1 MRWLDYAEGEL
12 GQHEL
17 RGSQHNPRILEYH
30 STTTLGDWG
39 RSRDETPWCS
49 SFINWCFVRAGVQGT
64 DNALARSWIRWGSP
78 VALRD
83 WQLGD
88 VMVVRHRRGKA
99 RSVGSRGGYHVVY
112 PYRVGKRF
120 IVGLGGNQGNEVSFK
135 RFSRRRWD
143 VIAVRRCVALT
154 PE

>member
-49 SFINWCFVRAGVQGT
+49 SFINWCFVRAGVL
-64 DNALARSWIRWGSP
+64 ALIMRWLGVGSGG
-78 VALRD
+78 AALWQLRD

-88 VMVVRHRRGKA
+88 VMVVRHREGKGPLCGQQG
-99 RSVGSRGGYHVVY
+99 RVSRHLSVPCGEAVDCGV
-112 PYRVGKRF
+112 
-120 IVGLGGNQGNEVSFK
+120 
-135 RFSRRRWD
+135 RWQSE
-143 VIAVRRCVALT
+143 RCGELQTV
-154 PE
+154 